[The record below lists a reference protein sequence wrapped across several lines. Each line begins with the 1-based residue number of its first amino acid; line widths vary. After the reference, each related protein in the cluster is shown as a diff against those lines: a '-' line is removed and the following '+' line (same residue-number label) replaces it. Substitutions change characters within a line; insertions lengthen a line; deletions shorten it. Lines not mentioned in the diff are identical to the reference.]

1 MLQIDEIRTLR
12 EFEALRDTWREL
24 QEAAGARSIFLS
36 HEWFLVCAHCLM
48 QGQQLLVLVLRRG
61 GRPVGAVPLL
71 SQRVRLRHLPA
82 RQIGFLENPLTPFVD
97 FLLTEPEE
105 GLAAVLGY
113 FRETRTDWDLL
124 SFAKLRQ
131 DSPHLELLPRVL
143 DRQRQTFRVVTV
155 SQTPFLR
162 IQQSWEDF
170 YQSKSQKFKKTRR
183 SVANRIERLGP
194 VTVELLRRP
203 AETARGLEQL
213 LEVSQQSWKRQQAV
227 DLLTPE
233 FERKFFIQLTRV
245 ASEAGWLRLW
255 LLKKGEEVLA
265 AEYHLDDHGTV
276 YALRAHYDGAY
287 AASSPGAYLDTKI
300 VRHLFEN
307 GCALYDMGPGMVDYK
322 LAWTDSVYR
331 CYGVEIYNQKPYSQ
345 LLGRLEA
352 RWIPALKA
360 SPLGRWLEKRA
371 ERTE

>member
-113 FRETRTDWDLL
+113 FRETRTDWDLI

-213 LEVSQQSWKRQQAV
+213 LEVSQRSWKRQQAT

-233 FERKFFIQLTRV
+233 F
-245 ASEAGWLRLW
+245 
-255 LLKKGEEVLA
+255 
-265 AEYHLDDHGTV
+265 
-276 YALRAHYDGAY
+276 
-287 AASSPGAYLDTKI
+287 
-300 VRHLFEN
+300 
-307 GCALYDMGPGMVDYK
+307 
-322 LAWTDSVYR
+322 
-331 CYGVEIYNQKPYSQ
+331 
-345 LLGRLEA
+345 
-352 RWIPALKA
+352 
-360 SPLGRWLEKRA
+360 
-371 ERTE
+371 